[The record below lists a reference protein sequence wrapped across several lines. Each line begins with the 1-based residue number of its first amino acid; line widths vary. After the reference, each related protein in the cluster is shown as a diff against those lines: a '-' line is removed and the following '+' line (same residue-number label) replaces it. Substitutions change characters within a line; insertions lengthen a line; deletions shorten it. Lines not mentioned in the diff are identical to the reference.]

1 MSRTHSIITGA
12 TLVVAALILAVQMN
26 PASAQSPARTA
37 SAPLGPVNVAPH
49 QLATLGFFNASR
61 MVVRVRLTLYSR
73 ATGERIAVADA
84 DVPPGSQ
91 AFLDSPTTG
100 LEGDAIAGIV
110 SAIPARGSAQGTVG
124 SISLQVIDAQTGA
137 ASCCHVGGDISFD
150 AEGLPN

>member
-26 PASAQSPARTA
+26 SASAQSPARTA
-37 SAPLGPVNVAPH
+37 SASLGPVNVAPH

-61 MVVRVRLTLYSR
+61 IVVRVRLTLYRR
-73 ATGERIAVADA
+73 ATGGRIAVADA

-110 SAIPARGSAQGTVG
+110 SAIPAGGSAKGTVG
-124 SISLQVIDAQTGA
+124 SISLQVIDTQTRRGV
-137 ASCCHVGGDISFD
+137 CCHMGGEIAFD
-150 AEGLPN
+150 D